1 VTLPHVVAW
10 NLTRRC
16 NLACSHCYI
25 AAGSWHAAAEELPT
39 ADCRRIADE
48 ILEVN
53 PRPLVILSGG
63 EPLLRE
69 DLEEIARHLAS
80 GGATVVVGTNG
91 TRLTTHRIEALKR
104 AGVQGVAVSVD
115 SLDPIYHDRFRHG
128 DGALEDTLAAVE
140 RLRSQRLDF
149 IVQTSVTRGNR
160 SEIPVIAEWA
170 AGRGAVAFNVYFLVQ
185 TGRGSGMRGLTPAEN
200 EEVLAELARLEA
212 SYRGRMMVRSKCMP
226 QIMRHVHARGGDS
239 PLMAYST
246 RCPCGVQYCRITP
259 EGNVTPCPYMPLAAG
274 DLRRQSFGEVWRDS
288 ALFARLREGTLG
300 GKCGRCE
307 FREVCG
313 GCRAR
318 AFADSGD
325 VLAADRSCA
334 YEPRGD
340 RELVQSAGVVY
351 GDGPWEAGSSSA
363 PRWAPAARDRF
374 DRVPSFVRSV
384 IAARVERFAR
394 ERGYDEITESVLEE
408 VRREMPVDFSKTRPF
423 FLDPGS
429 RERGS

>member
-1 VTLPHVVAW
+1 
-10 NLTRRC
+10 
-16 NLACSHCYI
+16 
-25 AAGSWHAAAEELPT
+25 
-39 ADCRRIADE
+39 
-48 ILEVN
+48 
-53 PRPLVILSGG
+53 
-63 EPLLRE
+63 
-69 DLEEIARHLAS
+69 
-80 GGATVVVGTNG
+80 
-91 TRLTTHRIEALKR
+91 
-104 AGVQGVAVSVD
+104 
-115 SLDPIYHDRFRHG
+115 
-128 DGALEDTLAAVE
+128 
-140 RLRSQRLDF
+140 
-149 IVQTSVTRGNR
+149 
-160 SEIPVIAEWA
+160 
-170 AGRGAVAFNVYFLVQ
+170 
-185 TGRGSGMRGLTPAEN
+185 
-200 EEVLAELARLEA
+200 
-212 SYRGRMMVRSKCMP
+212 
-226 QIMRHVHARGGDS
+226 
-239 PLMAYST
+239 
-246 RCPCGVQYCRITP
+246 
-259 EGNVTPCPYMPLAAG
+259 MPLAAG

-423 FLDPGS
+423 FLDLGS

>member
-1 VTLPHVVAW
+1 
-10 NLTRRC
+10 
-16 NLACSHCYI
+16 
-25 AAGSWHAAAEELPT
+25 
-39 ADCRRIADE
+39 
-48 ILEVN
+48 
-53 PRPLVILSGG
+53 
-63 EPLLRE
+63 
-69 DLEEIARHLAS
+69 
-80 GGATVVVGTNG
+80 
-91 TRLTTHRIEALKR
+91 
-104 AGVQGVAVSVD
+104 
-115 SLDPIYHDRFRHG
+115 
-128 DGALEDTLAAVE
+128 
-140 RLRSQRLDF
+140 
-149 IVQTSVTRGNR
+149 VTRGNR

-288 ALFARLREGTLG
+288 ALFARLREGALG

-423 FLDPGS
+423 FLDRGS